1 MDQARLE
8 DLVMA
13 AAERP
18 SGKNLDK
25 LLTELR
31 ALPGG
36 LTAENTEALQLLWE
50 TWDEDNLFPNQMV
63 GGSTAALEEE
73 RRLFY
78 VAVTRA
84 KKYCYLSF
92 ARSRFRF
99 GKMEFGNPS
108 RFLNDIAPEYIVME
122 QKEMGIGRSSSFTER
137 ESYSRPVSFRQS
149 ANDFESSGRPVKPA
163 TRISGLKPLQKKT
176 VQPENAENQVRKPA
190 SSVVTTHTA
199 DGRTVSNGMMIEH
212 ERFGIGKIV
221 NLEGSGENTKATV
234 EFQNIGT
241 KQLLLRFARFRI
253 IEN

>member
-1 MDQARLE
+1 
-8 DLVMA
+8 
-13 AAERP
+13 
-18 SGKNLDK
+18 
-25 LLTELR
+25 
-31 ALPGG
+31 
-36 LTAENTEALQLLWE
+36 
-50 TWDEDNLFPNQMV
+50 
-63 GGSTAALEEE
+63 
-73 RRLFY
+73 
-78 VAVTRA
+78 
-84 KKYCYLSF
+84 
-92 ARSRFRF
+92 
-99 GKMEFGNPS
+99 
-108 RFLNDIAPEYIVME
+108 
-122 QKEMGIGRSSSFTER
+122 MGIGRSSSFTER

-149 ANDFESSGRPVKPA
+149 ANDFESSGRPVKPV

-176 VQPENAENQVRKPA
+176 VQPANAENQVRKPA